1 MPRQI
6 TSATSLQ
13 HLRKTAKRW
22 LRELRANSPE
32 AQVRFARAYPDAP
45 AHPMLRDVQHALA
58 REYGFESWIL
68 LKQAIQK
75 PIVETPMSSGLRTVE
90 EYERLAQDL
99 VLAHVPKDEA
109 ALGRLNAHLRTS
121 FTFDDVWAV
130 VWRRVYA
137 FRERAFRGDGSGLTF
152 GEAQM
157 LVAQEAGFG
166 GWDALMQAV
175 ATGRPPVP
183 PYEVDPVEHTISPRR
198 QLSDGEWD
206 QLLGAMRDRHITGFE
221 GTLLTDALLARIA
234 DFPHVTA
241 LKLGGSRQLTDKGL
255 HQLARMPQ
263 LEYLHLSE
271 YPGGH
276 LTDRG
281 LDVLR
286 HLPNLRVFEMTW
298 QRGISDA
305 GVANL
310 KFCEKLERVD
320 LMGSPTGD
328 GAIEALQGK
337 TNLRSFSTGRLV
349 TDAGL
354 RLLRNFPFLK
364 TLHSGTNAGPGEPT
378 ANGARLL
385 IDGPFTDKGLANL
398 IELEGV
404 VDLDLFWHVTK
415 MTSEGFAYLVDMP
428 NLESLGAD
436 GALSDNTA
444 MEYFALMPRLRNL
457 RAQET
462 VATDEGFDALS
473 RSTTLE
479 SFWGRRCENLGSRGF
494 AALSKLPALRGLGV
508 SCKHVDDWALATLP
522 RFPALRELTPIDV
535 QDEGFRHVGRCERLQ
550 RLTCMYCR
558 ETTDAATEHIA
569 GLPITYY
576 YAGLTL
582 ITDRSLEILGKMVS
596 LEQVELYECR
606 GVTDAG
612 LVSLAGL
619 PRLHAVEL
627 SGLPGVTLE
636 GTKVFPGNV
645 RVKYST

>member
-6 TSATSLQ
+6 TSATSLE

-22 LRELRANSPE
+22 LRALRANRSE
-32 AQVRFARAYPDAP
+32 ARIRFERAYPKAP
-45 AHPMLRDVQHALA
+45 EHPMLRDVQHALA
-58 REYGFESWIL
+58 REYGFENWVL
-68 LKQAIQK
+68 LTQAIQK
-75 PIVETPMSSGLRTVE
+75 PIVETITTSGLRTVD
-90 EYERLAQDL
+90 EYERLARDL
-99 VLAHVPKDEA
+99 VLAHGPKDEA
-109 ALGRLNAHLRTS
+109 ALGRVNAHFQTS
-121 FTFDDVWAV
+121 FTFDDVWAI
-130 VWRRVYA
+130 VWQRVYA

-152 GEAQM
+152 AEAQM

-166 GWDALMQAV
+166 GWDALTRGV
-175 ATGRPPVP
+175 ATGRSPVP
-183 PYEVDPVEHTISPRR
+183 PYEIDSVEHTISPRR
-198 QLSDGEWD
+198 QLSDGEWNEFLD
-206 QLLGAMRDRHITGFE
+206 VMRDRHITGFE

-234 DFPHVTA
+234 DLPHVTA
-241 LKLGGSRQLTDKGL
+241 LTLGGSRQLTDKGL
-255 HQLARMPQ
+255 QELARMPQ
-263 LEYLHLSE
+263 LEHLSLSE
-271 YPGGH
+271 YPGGR

-337 TNLRSFSTGRLV
+337 TRLRSFSTGRLV

-354 RLLRNFPFLK
+354 RLLRNFPLLR
-364 TLHSGTNAGPGEPT
+364 TWHGGTH
-378 ANGARLL
+378 GARLL

-398 IELEGV
+398 VGLEGV
-404 VDLDLFWHVTK
+404 VDLDLFWHATK
-415 MTSEGFAYLVDMP
+415 MTSEGFACLVDMP

-444 MEYFALMPRLRNL
+444 MKYCAQMPRLRKL

-462 VATDEGFDALS
+462 VATDEGFEALS
-473 RSTTLE
+473 RSCTLE
-479 SFWGRRCENLGSRGF
+479 SFWGRRCEHLGSRGF
-494 AALSKLPALRGLGV
+494 VALSKLPALRGLGV
-508 SCKHVDDWALATLP
+508 SCKHVDDRALATLP
-522 RFPALRELTPIDV
+522 QFPALRELTPIDV
-535 QDEGFRHVGRCERLQ
+535 KDEGFRHVGRCERLE

-582 ITDRSLEILGKMVS
+582 ITDRSLEILGKMSS
-596 LEQVELYECR
+596 LEQVELYECK

-619 PRLHAVEL
+619 PRLRAVEL
-627 SGLPGVTLE
+627 SGMPGVTLE
-636 GTKVFPGNV
+636 GTKVFPANV